1 MKNITDMLAQNT
13 GWLSQCFDVSASKI
27 KMPAFIRVSPKTEN
41 PNPIFLS
48 TATVQHCADKFV
60 CACFSLRR
68 NTEIWLH
75 FPVI

>member
-41 PNPIFLS
+41 PTPSSCRLQQYNIVPINS
-48 TATVQHCADKFV
+48 FV
-60 CACFSLRR
+60 LVFRFG
-68 NTEIWLH
+68 EIRKYGCI
-75 FPVI
+75 FQ

>member
-41 PNPIFLS
+41 PPRAQIFRYFRIKS
-48 TATVQHCADKFV
+48 
-60 CACFSLRR
+60 R
-68 NTEIWLH
+68 NNYEKYY
-75 FPVI
+75 